1 MLRYV
6 AHRPALAATL
16 AAVALVVLPVPLP
29 AALGLQSESAAAT
42 ESASR
47 VDRSP
52 RGGPGRFMARLVT
65 QKALGR
71 YEAAW
76 TTLHPLHKQVASRI
90 EYVDCER
97 LTPFPGLLKSV
108 KVTRVFDDPIVI
120 AGMTAPVPS
129 KGVTVRAAVWTPV
142 LPIPVVVT
150 HTFHAVAVN
159 GRWTW
164 ILTPE
169 RFESYAADT
178 CAALGAPAT
187 P

>member
-6 AHRPALAATL
+6 ALRSALAAILL
-16 AAVALVVLPVPLP
+16 AAVVVLPVPLP
-29 AALGLQSESAAAT
+29 AAFGLQSESAAAT
-42 ESASR
+42 
-47 VDRSP
+47 SP
-52 RGGPGRFMARLVT
+52 SGGPGRFMVRLIA

-76 TTLHPLHKQVASRI
+76 KTLHPLHRQVASRA

-97 LTPFPGLLKSV
+97 LTPFPGLLKRV
-108 KVTRVFDDPIVI
+108 KVTRVFDDPVVL

-129 KGVTVRAAVWTPV
+129 KGVTVRVAVWTPI
-142 LPIPVVVT
+142 LSMPVVVT

-169 RFESYAADT
+169 RFEDYASDT
-178 CAALGAPAT
+178 CPALVAPAT